1 MNGVQFHGGHGI
13 MGAAFLVYNDRSDG
27 RPSLASDGTKRS
39 ELLGLLS
46 AMTDGWADGRVAWVW
61 SGMTFRRQ
69 AWHERT
75 RLGLVQPL
83 GTSLLGNSS
92 SSSSLAWFGSVRF
105 NAGGQSTWDI
115 IHPSSCLSVREDR
128 GAQLLC
134 FPFAS
139 RLHAAVSHLICFCA
153 LWTYRRGYHGLVWS
167 GLVRY
172 GLSGLS
178 AAWCVC
184 FFFRDRERGRNG
196 AAGHG
201 ENGQATAARRQRWR
215 EVKRQASKRK
225 ERCHECACVLCYRT
239 VPSYP
244 CPYP

>member
-1 MNGVQFHGGHGI
+1 MGGRTGG
-13 MGAAFLVYNDRSDG
+13 M
-27 RPSLASDGTKRS
+27 
-39 ELLGLLS
+39 
-46 AMTDGWADGRVAWVW
+46 VW

-167 GLVRY
+167 GLVCLVWFVWSIW
-172 GLSGLS
+172 GLVCLLFFPKRKTERETERSG
-178 AAWCVC
+178 
-184 FFFRDRERGRNG
+184 GR
-196 AAGHG
+196 G
-201 ENGQATAARRQRWR
+201 ENGQATARRQRWQER
-215 EVKRQASKRK
+215 ERR
-225 ERCHECACVLCYRT
+225 ERCRVCVCLLSYRT
-239 VPSYP
+239 IIPIHTHTRSLYSMHGVRETRVWVPM
-244 CPYP
+244 